1 MGDVPA
7 WWGKDRER
15 INDRSRAQERSR
27 AAEVGGRTSA
37 GSGSS
42 WRSPGDVR
50 AEEYLEELKFTDK
63 KSYSL
68 RVTDWNDIKEKALSM
83 GREPRMVIE
92 FPEYDLRLVVT
103 EE

>member
-1 MGDVPA
+1 MSEVPA
-7 WWGKDRER
+7 WWGNER
-15 INDRSRAQERSR
+15 QKRNDRSGKQERDR
-27 AAEVGGRTSA
+27 AKEVGGRASA

-68 RVTDWNDIKEKALSM
+68 RVADWEDIKAKALVL
-83 GREPRMVIE
+83 GREPKMVIE
-92 FPEYDLRLVVT
+92 FPEAGLRLIVT